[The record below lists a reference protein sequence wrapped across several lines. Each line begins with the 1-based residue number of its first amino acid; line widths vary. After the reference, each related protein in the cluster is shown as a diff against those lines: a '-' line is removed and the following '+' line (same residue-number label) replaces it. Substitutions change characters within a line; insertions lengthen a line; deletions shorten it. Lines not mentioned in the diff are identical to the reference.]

1 VYLRAFYRDIQ
12 PVLLLGVEISYQR
25 QIIIIIIIII
35 KDGWID
41 NYWMF
46 IDTKKLK
53 YTF

>member
-1 VYLRAFYRDIQ
+1 VYLHAVYRDIQ

-25 QIIIIIIIII
+25 QIIIII

-41 NYWMF
+41 KYWMF
-46 IDTKKLK
+46 IGTEKLK